1 MLKKFAKYVSQNMLG
16 MVGMS
21 VYILADT
28 FFISQSVGANG
39 ITALN
44 LVLPIYNLI
53 FAIGAMIGVG
63 SAIRFVIERHGNTSG
78 TEGYFFHALVWAF
91 LISLIFIFVGIFLP
105 DKLIA
110 LLGGDSSIIA
120 VGRDYT
126 RIFMIFSPFFMCN
139 HICMAFV
146 RNDGNPSV
154 AMAATLFGS
163 LFNIVF
169 DYILMFPLGLGMQ
182 GAALATG
189 CSPIVGILI
198 CCIHFKSSKCTITLK
213 PVRLSVKRLLH
224 SCHVGISS
232 FVAELSSG
240 VITIVFN
247 MIILNIAGN
256 TGVAAYGVIANTSL
270 VAVSLFN
277 GISQG
282 SQPLISDSYGKGD
295 LKNVM
300 YLIKLA
306 AATSLFISVLL
317 ITAVYLGAPSITA
330 VFNSEKN
337 PLLAQYAISG
347 LRIYF
352 TGFLFAG
359 INIVGSSI
367 LSSVESA
374 KFAFIVS
381 IMRGFAAITF
391 FAFLLSKIFGLTGIW
406 SAFPAAEFLTMFVTV
421 YGLFKIHRPA

>member
-63 SAIRFVIERHGNTSG
+63 SAIRFVIERHGNSSG

-126 RIFMIFSPFFMCN
+126 RIFMIFSPFFMWN

-295 LKNVM
+295 SKNVM

-406 SAFPAAEFLTMFVTV
+406 SAFPAAESLTMFVTV

>member
-1 MLKKFAKYVSQNMLG
+1 
-16 MVGMS
+16 
-21 VYILADT
+21 
-28 FFISQSVGANG
+28 
-39 ITALN
+39 
-44 LVLPIYNLI
+44 
-53 FAIGAMIGVG
+53 MIGVG

-91 LISLIFIFVGIFLP
+91 LISLIFIFAGIFLP

>member
-1 MLKKFAKYVSQNMLG
+1 MLKKFAKYVSQNILG

-63 SAIRFVIERHGNTSG
+63 SAIRFVIERHGNSSG

-91 LISLIFIFVGIFLP
+91 LISLMFIFVGIFLP

-126 RIFMIFSPFFMCN
+126 RIFMIFSPFFMWN

-295 LKNVM
+295 SKNVM

-391 FAFLLSKIFGLTGIW
+391 FAFLLSKIFGL
-406 SAFPAAEFLTMFVTV
+406 PV
-421 YGLFKIHRPA
+421 YGQHSRQLNFLQCL

>member
-1 MLKKFAKYVSQNMLG
+1 MFKKFAKYVSQNMLG

-28 FFISQSVGANG
+28 FFISRAVGANG

-44 LVLPIYNLI
+44 LVLPLYNLI

-63 SAIRFVIERHGNTSG
+63 SAIRFVIERHGDNPE
-78 TEGYFFHALVWAF
+78 TEGYFFHALIWAL
-91 LISLIFIFVGIFLP
+91 LISLIFIFIGIFLP
-105 DKLIA
+105 DKLIG
-110 LLGGDSSIIA
+110 LLGGDSTIIA
-120 VGRDYT
+120 VGKDYT
-126 RIFMIFSPFFMCN
+126 RIFMVFAPFFMWN

-146 RNDGNPSV
+146 RNDGNPSI

-169 DYILMFPLGLGMQ
+169 DYILMFPLGLGMC

-198 CCIHFKSSKCTITLK
+198 CCIHFKSSKCTIKFK
-213 PVRLSVKRLLH
+213 PIPLSVKRLLH

-247 MIILNIAGN
+247 MVILSIAGN
-256 TGVAAYGVIANTSL
+256 IGVAAYGVVANTSL

-277 GISQG
+277 GIAQG
-282 SQPLISDSYGKGD
+282 SQPLISDSYGKGE
-295 LKNVM
+295 LKNVI

-306 AATSLFISVLL
+306 ITTSLFVAVFL
-317 ITAVYLGAPSITA
+317 IIGVYFGAPSITA

-352 TGFLFAG
+352 TGFIFAG

-374 KFAFIVS
+374 KFAFTAS

-391 FAFLLSKIFGLTGIW
+391 FAFLLSKLFGLTGVW
-406 SAFPAAEFLTMFVTV
+406 SAFPAAELLTMFVTIL
-421 YGLFKIHRPA
+421 GIFKINKSS

>member
-63 SAIRFVIERHGNTSG
+63 SAIRFVIERHGNSSG

-126 RIFMIFSPFFMCN
+126 RIFMIFSPFFMWN

-169 DYILMFPLGLGMQ
+169 DYILMFPLELGMQ

-330 VFNSEKN
+330 VFNSEKIHFWHN
-337 PLLAQYAISG
+337 MP
-347 LRIYF
+347 
-352 TGFLFAG
+352 
-359 INIVGSSI
+359 
-367 LSSVESA
+367 SVD
-374 KFAFIVS
+374 FAFILPVFYLP
-381 IMRGFAAITF
+381 G
-391 FAFLLSKIFGLTGIW
+391 
-406 SAFPAAEFLTMFVTV
+406 
-421 YGLFKIHRPA
+421 